1 MAEIKYI
8 ICGIVIALV
17 LFFIIIMYNRKCD
30 TMTNKENI
38 ENTKTIKYFGGDY
51 CPYSNTNSIAYNVMK
66 EFEVRYPDVL
76 VEYYWSGKDNAAMEK
91 YNILY
96 VPTILNSKDQP
107 IELKLPK
114 DTVTEGKTNDELRG
128 LLLENI
134 YNNV

>member
-17 LFFIIIMYNRKCD
+17 LFFIIIMYNRKCEP
-30 TMTNKENI
+30 MKNKEKL

-66 EFEVRYPDVL
+66 EFEVKYPNIL
-76 VEYYWSGKDNAAMEK
+76 VEYYWSGKDTAAMEK

-114 DTVTEGKTNDELRG
+114 DTIIEGKTDDELRG
-128 LLLENI
+128 LLLDNI
-134 YNNV
+134 FMSI